1 MVSHFKGGY
10 VKSIMKLFPEIG
22 LDENK
27 FYDYT
32 GTSVYSS
39 FFLASS
45 FFPSLLFFLS
55 IHHLNII
62 H

>member
-32 GTSVYSS
+32 GTSKYSS
-39 FFLASS
+39 YFLLLLLSFSS
-45 FFPSLLFFLS
+45 LSLNSLS
-55 IHHLNII
+55 
-62 H
+62 